1 MTNVY
6 LGIVMEIVWSSVRM
20 EGFLVLSSFIASLHQ
35 TAQDCRSRHLAAF
48 FLSWR
53 CSRSDGSPRHPLRP
67 RLSCFLFEEYVWQ
80 GQTVISRKTSWP
92 DCSLCLLPR
101 WWKFHLWW
109 MMLHT
114 VFKSFQT
121 LGNFSP
127 VYTCCCPLC
136 FTLSHKAL
144 LCFDCHW
151 HFEQFQWKR
160 WGGGGRGGGKIS

>member
-6 LGIVMEIVWSSVRM
+6 LGIVMEIMWSSVRM
-20 EGFLVLSSFIASLHQ
+20 EGVVVLSSFIASLHH
-35 TAQDCRSRHLAAF
+35 TAQGCRSRHLAAF

-67 RLSCFLFEEYVWQ
+67 RLSCFLFEQYVWQ
-80 GQTVISRKTSWP
+80 GQTVISRKTSRP

-114 VFKSFQT
+114 VFKSFQSC
-121 LGNFSP
+121 LHLLLSVMFYIEPQSFALIVIDISNSFSG
-127 VYTCCCPLC
+127 
-136 FTLSHKAL
+136 K
-144 LCFDCHW
+144 DG
-151 HFEQFQWKR
+151 
-160 WGGGGRGGGKIS
+160 WGGIS